1 MQNNS
6 ILCLSEPRVHSPSS
20 PQMADCFMV
29 VLMDDQTDYR
39 SDYRSDYSKHSVIQS
54 LSVPVQA
61 LATVY

>member
-1 MQNNS
+1 MQNNN
-6 ILCLSEPRVHSPSS
+6 IICVSETGAHSPSS
-20 PQMADCFMV
+20 PEMAGCFKV

-39 SDYRSDYSKHSVIQS
+39 SDYRSEYSKHSVIQS